1 MIIDYLENIGTYRP
15 ILPGVDAGLK
25 AAAALGE
32 DPAVGRYEFEGGYFM
47 VQEGH
52 RKYIDVQIILKG
64 QELVAWADTSLL
76 ETSVPYDE
84 AKDKIMYSGEPAQC
98 NVIKEKMVWAAFP
111 NDAHKACRELDTHAH
126 YKKIVMKI
134 RLTAAGIPEVKFKK
148 SGS

>member
-15 ILPGVDAGLK
+15 ILPGVEAGLR
-25 AAAALGE
+25 AVEALGE

-47 VQEGH
+47 VQEGETKAVADGDFEAH

-76 ETSVPYDE
+76 AVSVPYDE

-98 NVIKEKMVWAAFP
+98 NVI
-111 NDAHKACRELDTHAH
+111 
-126 YKKIVMKI
+126 
-134 RLTAAGIPEVKFKK
+134 
-148 SGS
+148 

>member
-1 MIIDYLENIGTYRP
+1 
-15 ILPGVDAGLK
+15 
-25 AAAALGE
+25 
-32 DPAVGRYEFEGGYFM
+32 M
-47 VQEGH
+47 VQEGETRPVSDGDFEAH

-84 AKDKIMYSGEPAQC
+84 TKDKIMYSGEPAQC

-126 YKKIVMKI
+126 YKKIVMK
-134 RLTAAGIPEVKFKK
+134 LPVG
-148 SGS
+148 

>member
-47 VQEGH
+47 VQEGETRPVSDGDFEAH

-76 ETSVPYDE
+76 EISVPYDE

-111 NDAHKACRELDTHAH
+111 NDAHKACRELDTRAH
-126 YKKIVMKI
+126 YKKIVMK
-134 RLTAAGIPEVKFKK
+134 LPVG
-148 SGS
+148 